1 MNQIGLNAPVR
12 RRQAAQVFLILLLGL
27 APLLTMA
34 SPAFAQVEATPIL
47 LGEFARTQMK
57 AGDEAA
63 YTLMIPDDGV
73 YTFVYTGSD
82 SAEDFLMTIIDANGD
97 ELYND
102 AMAPE
107 INLDLAAGEHLFLFA
122 AQADAELGFVV
133 GVEGGSMTTDP
144 DAPGKLFNGV
154 TFLTENVRE
163 PLYATVTIEKS
174 PYPQQMGVL
183 VQGGDGDIYEAE
195 LTSTESFDYAS
206 LSTDASDHLRMITT
220 GGEYLLM
227 ITPVEGG
234 ESLQVSIFLS
244 GPAPVLEF
252 GVEVEGQITPDD
264 SNTYQFTV
272 EEVGAIIE
280 IVAEAD
286 ADIELYVGFEPGAG
300 KWSAYG
306 YPADPAV
313 LTFTAPKTGVYY
325 VELKTSVEAGV
336 AYTVKAEERGRAAKL
351 TLNEPAV
358 GKVSAGSST
367 GFIVDVEEPESFLL
381 VVLVGADDTDIDLAV
396 SHYQDGEEVA
406 SDSSRSMGSREIAGL
421 YADEPAQ
428 YVVTV
433 DGSWANKDVEFVIL
447 ASNGPVAE
455 LLAEVDG
462 FGATDSGVESQA
474 PATEDNAAPNADGSI
489 EQWASAAEASSEYTD
504 DSWSAKQAT
513 GAPDTFEAGD
523 EITAWAARNA
533 DLQEETLVLTF
544 DVAVIPTGIE
554 IYETYNPGAVVKVEV
569 LDPNTDEWVV
579 VWEGV
584 ADTVGEELAVFR
596 PPLAAVEFAANQVR
610 LTIDEP
616 SVPGWNE
623 IDAVKLIG
631 IPE

>member
-1 MNQIGLNAPVR
+1 MSQIDLDALVR
-12 RRQAAQVFLILLLGL
+12 RQRVAQVFSILLLGL
-27 APLLTMA
+27 ASLFTVT
-34 SPAFAQVEATPIL
+34 SPVFAQAEATPIL
-47 LGEFARTQMK
+47 LGEFARAQMK

-73 YTFVYTGSD
+73 YTFVYTGGD
-82 SAEDFLMTIIDANGD
+82 SAETFLMTIIDAASD
-97 ELYND
+97 ELYSD

-107 INLDLAAGEHLFLFA
+107 VNLDLAAGEHLFLFT

-133 GVEGGSMTTDP
+133 GVEGGSMTADP
-144 DAPGKLFNGV
+144 DAPGQLFNGV

-183 VQGGDGDIYEAE
+183 VQGGDGDVYEAE

-244 GPAPVLEF
+244 GPAPVLEL

-264 SNTYQFTV
+264 SDTYQFTV
-272 EEVGAIIE
+272 EDVGAVIE

-286 ADIELYVGFEPGAG
+286 DDLELYVGFEPGVG
-300 KWSAYG
+300 KWSAYS
-306 YPADPAV
+306 YPSDPAV
-313 LTFTAPKTGVYY
+313 LIFTAPKTGVYY
-325 VELKTSVEAGV
+325 VELKTAVEEGV
-336 AYTVKAEERGRAAKL
+336 TYTLQAEERGRTANLA
-351 TLNEPAV
+351 LNEPTV
-358 GKVSAGSST
+358 GKAPAGSST
-367 GFIVDVEEPESFLL
+367 GYIVNVEEPESFLI
-381 VVLVGADDTDIDLAV
+381 VVLVGADDSDIDLAV
-396 SHYQDGEEVA
+396 SRYKDGDEVA
-406 SDSSRSMGSREIAGL
+406 SDSSRSFGSREIVSL

-428 YVVTV
+428 YFVTV
-433 DGSWANKDVEFVIL
+433 DGSWADKDVEFVLL
-447 ASNGPVAE
+447 ASHGLVAH

-462 FGATDSGVESQA
+462 FGATENGQSQTPS
-474 PATEDNAAPNADGSI
+474 PAAVTPNADGSI

-513 GAPDTFEAGD
+513 GAPDTLEAGD
-523 EITAWAARNA
+523 EITAWAALNA
-533 DLQEETLVLTF
+533 DVQEETLVLTF

-569 LDPNTDEWVV
+569 LDLNTDEWIV

-584 ADTVGEELAVFR
+584 ADTVGEEIAVFS
-596 PPLAAVEFAANQVR
+596 PPLSTVEFATNQVR

-623 IDAVKLIG
+623 IDAVRLIG